1 MNNTTYLKSLL
12 MAFALFVSAMPIYAQ
27 QDTKMAIED
36 CIDYAIKNRNSIKN
50 ARFDEAIGKAKNDEV
65 KGLAF
70 PKISVDGKYQE
81 FGNIPQ
87 SFIPGAFFG
96 QPGGFVAV
104 EFTPKYGNTL
114 SSSISQILFDG
125 SVAVALEARK
135 TLVGLYEINT
145 KRSIEQVRMDV
156 SKAYYNVQIAQER
169 LVLLAQTTD
178 NIKKLK
184 NDVEAMYKSG
194 LVEKLDVDRMAVTY
208 NNIET
213 EKIKLTNFVELSMQ
227 LLKFQMGM
235 PMQQKLAIQK
245 VDEASIKQLSASID
259 KANFQYENRL
269 DYNLVSTQLN
279 LNKLDAKRY
288 KWAAMPTIVA
298 FGNAGYNYST
308 SEFKNLFGSKY
319 IFSSL
324 WGIQASMPL
333 FDGLQRR
340 NKLKQAEFAKEKTK
354 NDLATLSQAIDL
366 EQEQAST
373 NLKNNFLALESQKTN
388 VNLAQS
394 VFDLSKKKYEAGVG
408 SNTEVI
414 QAESSLREAQSNY
427 YGALL
432 NVFIAKIDLQK
443 SLGLLK

>member
-1 MNNTTYLKSLL
+1 
-12 MAFALFVSAMPIYAQ
+12 
-27 QDTKMAIED
+27 
-36 CIDYAIKNRNSIKN
+36 
-50 ARFDEAIGKAKNDEV
+50 
-65 KGLAF
+65 
-70 PKISVDGKYQE
+70 
-81 FGNIPQ
+81 
-87 SFIPGAFFG
+87 
-96 QPGGFVAV
+96 
-104 EFTPKYGNTL
+104 
-114 SSSISQILFDG
+114 
-125 SVAVALEARK
+125 
-135 TLVGLYEINT
+135 
-145 KRSIEQVRMDV
+145 
-156 SKAYYNVQIAQER
+156 
-169 LVLLAQTTD
+169 
-178 NIKKLK
+178 
-184 NDVEAMYKSG
+184 
-194 LVEKLDVDRMAVTY
+194 
-208 NNIET
+208 
-213 EKIKLTNFVELSMQ
+213 MQ

-288 KWAAMPTIVA
+288 KWAAMPSIVA

>member
-1 MNNTTYLKSLL
+1 MNHTTYLKSLL
-12 MAFALFVSAMPIYAQ
+12 MAFALGISAMPLYAQ
-27 QDTKMAIED
+27 QDPTMSIED
-36 CIDYAIKNRNSIKN
+36 CIDFAIKNRNSIKN
-50 ARFDEAIGKAKNDEV
+50 ARFDEAIGKAKNNEV

-70 PKISVDGKYQE
+70 PKLSVDGKYQE
-81 FGNIPQ
+81 FIDIPQ

-104 EFTPKYGNTL
+104 EFTPKYGSNL

-135 TLVGLYEINT
+135 TLMGLYEINT

-169 LVLLAQTTD
+169 LVLLAQTTE

-213 EKIKLTNFVELSMQ
+213 EKIKLSNFVELSIQ

-235 PMQQKLAIQK
+235 PMQQKLAVQK
-245 VDEASIKQLSASID
+245 VDEANIKQLAASID

-269 DYNLVSTQLN
+269 DYNLVSTQLS

-288 KWAAMPTIVA
+288 KWAAMPTVA
-298 FGNAGYNYST
+298 FGNAGYNYAT

-324 WGIQASMPL
+324 WGIQANVPL
-333 FDGLQRR
+333 FDGFQRR
-340 NKLKQAEFAKEKTK
+340 NKLKQAEFAIEKTK

-408 SNTEVI
+408 SNTEVV
-414 QAESSLREAQSNY
+414 QAESALREAQSNY

-432 NVFIAKIDLQK
+432 NVFISKIDLQK

>member
-1 MNNTTYLKSLL
+1 M
-12 MAFALFVSAMPIYAQ
+12 
-27 QDTKMAIED
+27 
-36 CIDYAIKNRNSIKN
+36 
-50 ARFDEAIGKAKNDEV
+50 
-65 KGLAF
+65 
-70 PKISVDGKYQE
+70 
-81 FGNIPQ
+81 
-87 SFIPGAFFG
+87 
-96 QPGGFVAV
+96 
-104 EFTPKYGNTL
+104 
-114 SSSISQILFDG
+114 
-125 SVAVALEARK
+125 
-135 TLVGLYEINT
+135 GLYEINT

-169 LVLLAQTTD
+169 LVLLAQTTE

-213 EKIKLTNFVELSMQ
+213 EKIKLSNFVELSIQ

-235 PMQQKLAIQK
+235 PMQQKLAVQK
-245 VDEASIKQLSASID
+245 VDEANIKQLAASID

-298 FGNAGYNYST
+298 FGNAGYNYAT

-324 WGIQASMPL
+324 WGIQANVPL
-333 FDGLQRR
+333 FDGFQRR
-340 NKLKQAEFAKEKTK
+340 NKLKQAEFAIEKTK

-408 SNTEVI
+408 SNTEVV
-414 QAESSLREAQSNY
+414 QAESALREAQSNY

-432 NVFIAKIDLQK
+432 NVFISKIDLQK